1 MTFTEFQ
8 CVQRYHTLCIRNF
21 LIILFN
27 LKINAFFMRRC
38 FLLFFTLLFILTTP
52 ISAHADV
59 SGLTPCKDSAV
70 FKRRLDQSVKKLE
83 GRLTNYD
90 EGTPAYL
97 ALKVQI
103 ENTQNR
109 FDKYGKQGLLCGADG
124 LPHLITDGR
133 WSHAGEFILPAF
145 TFLYITGWIG
155 WVGRSYLQFTKT
167 TDKPNENEIIIDV
180 PVAIGMMSSGFLWP
194 LSAWNE
200 LVSGKLI
207 VPGNEVTTSPR

>member
-1 MTFTEFQ
+1 MK
-8 CVQRYHTLCIRNF
+8 RWF
-21 LIILFN
+21 L
-27 LKINAFFMRRC
+27 A
-38 FLLFFTLLFILTTP
+38 LLTPLLLSLMP
-52 ISAHADV
+52 MAALADV

-70 FKRRLDQSVKKLE
+70 FQRRLDQSVKKLS
-83 GRLTNYD
+83 GRLSNYD

-97 ALKVQI
+97 ALQVQI
-103 ENTQNR
+103 DKTKAR

-133 WSHAGEFILPAF
+133 WSHAGEFILPAI

-167 TDKPNENEIIIDV
+167 TDKPNENEIIINV
-180 PVAIGMMSSGFLWP
+180 PVALGMMSSGFLWP

-200 LVSGKLI
+200 LISGKLI
-207 VPGNEVTTSPR
+207 VPGNEVTISPR

>member
-1 MTFTEFQ
+1 MKQKFLALF
-8 CVQRYHTLCIRNF
+8 VPF
-21 LIILFN
+21 LI
-27 LKINAFFMRRC
+27 AA
-38 FLLFFTLLFILTTP
+38 TP
-52 ISAHADV
+52 ISAFADV

-97 ALKVQI
+97 ALRAQI
-103 ENTQNR
+103 ERTEAR

-133 WSHAGEFILPAF
+133 WSHAGEFILPAMV
-145 TFLYITGWIG
+145 FLYTTGWIG

-207 VPGNEVTTSPR
+207 VPGNEVTISPR

>member
-1 MTFTEFQ
+1 MRFSFMKRFF
-8 CVQRYHTLCIRNF
+8 VIF
-21 LIILFN
+21 LMPFMMSVTPTA
-27 LKINAFFMRRC
+27 AF
-38 FLLFFTLLFILTTP
+38 
-52 ISAHADV
+52 ADV

-70 FKRRLDQSVKKLE
+70 FKRRLDQSVKKLS
-83 GRLTNYD
+83 GRLSNYD

-97 ALKVQI
+97 ALQAQI
-103 ENTQNR
+103 ERTQAR
-109 FDKYGKQGLLCGADG
+109 FVKYGKQGLLCGADG

-167 TDKPNENEIIIDV
+167 TDKPNENEIIINV

-200 LVSGKLI
+200 LISGKLL
-207 VPGNEVTTSPR
+207 VPGNEITVSPR